1 MDEGARMS
9 KVKDCK
15 VILEEGIE
23 VKVNEFFDDNSS
35 SAKLWTTEPSL
46 ANFLED
52 GPNALLGSRLGHTRE
67 PKKASPAKTKNSRI
81 SMQEV

>member
-35 SAKLWTTEPSL
+35 SAKLWTTERKLKTHVS
-46 ANFLED
+46 ACRKSSRCA
-52 GPNALLGSRLGHTRE
+52 GIWSSKGYGSPT
-67 PKKASPAKTKNSRI
+67 
-81 SMQEV
+81 